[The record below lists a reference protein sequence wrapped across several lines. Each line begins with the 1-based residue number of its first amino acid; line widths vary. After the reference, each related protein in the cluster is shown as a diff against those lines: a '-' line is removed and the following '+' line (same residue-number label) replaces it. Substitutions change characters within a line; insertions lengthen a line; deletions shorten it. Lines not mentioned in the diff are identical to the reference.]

1 MDQKYRVLVVEDNNH
16 LNEIYRRVM
25 EMEGYEV
32 YTAFTL
38 EEARQRLGGT
48 EPDIILLGVILPDG
62 SGIDFCREIRA
73 SVSAFIIFLSSL
85 SDFEYEFKCLEA
97 GGDDFLL
104 KPFSIDLLRSRVA
117 RCIQCLQRGS

>member
-1 MDQKYRVLVVEDNNH
+1 MTDKKLVLIVEDNEN
-16 LNEIYRRVM
+16 LSDTCCRALIAAE
-25 EMEGYEV
+25 YEV
-32 YTAFTL
+32 QTAFTL
-38 EEARQRLGGT
+38 AEARQRL
-48 EPDIILLGVILPDG
+48 ESAVPNVILLDVNLPDG

-73 SVSAFIIFLSSL
+73 SVSAFIFFLSSL

>member
-104 KPFSIDLLRSRVA
+104 KPFSITA
-117 RCIQCLQRGS
+117 IQSGHNE